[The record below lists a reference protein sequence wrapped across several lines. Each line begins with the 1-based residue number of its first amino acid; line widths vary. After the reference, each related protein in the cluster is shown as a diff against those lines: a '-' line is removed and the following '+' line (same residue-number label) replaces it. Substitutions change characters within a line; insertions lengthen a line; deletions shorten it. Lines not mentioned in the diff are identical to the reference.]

1 MFQIDPKRV
10 VAEYVGNNG
19 GSGDRKLTALA
30 QKIADAPVEPAIS
43 SLVIVGTVQ
52 AIETA
57 ILAILGFW
65 YLFRVCRQCRI

>member
-30 QKIADAPVEPAIS
+30 QKKSQMRLWSLLSPV
-43 SLVIVGTVQ
+43 
-52 AIETA
+52 
-57 ILAILGFW
+57 W
-65 YLFRVCRQCRI
+65 